1 MEKPGLLQ
9 STGSQ
14 RERRNLAT
22 EQLQQQATKIVIGKL
37 IFVKEEE
44 T

>member
-1 MEKPGLLQ
+1 MLQ
-9 STGSQ
+9 STGSH
-14 RERRNLAT
+14 RGRRNLAT
-22 EQLQQQATKIVIGKL
+22 EQLQQQATKIVVGKL